1 MGNARE
7 TLARWKRGADR
18 ICVLI
23 LSTDLPEVDILI
35 ERERLRRLCAQLF
48 PDREDLFEMVREEIV
63 LVGSPQT
70 CLKSIRRY
78 QEEAGVNQFNL
89 RISMGDMPLELAQ
102 RTVTLLGEKV
112 LPHIL

>member
-7 TLARWKRGADR
+7 TLARLKRGADR

-48 PDREDLFEMVREEIV
+48 PDREDLFEMVYESRFDRLWEQFRDDR
-63 LVGSPQT
+63 LGGQDAW
-70 CLKSIRRY
+70 RR
-78 QEEAGVNQFNL
+78 
-89 RISMGDMPLELAQ
+89 SS
-102 RTVTLLGEKV
+102 GET
-112 LPHIL
+112 